1 MFEPNVTRKDRT
13 AALRM
18 RRYRARKRNG
28 AVTAGRDG
36 RPPDRVTLSD
46 QQQAAIDVLLDVI
59 EAHGKPGSEGEP
71 EVDVELWRTALR
83 NMFRPEHPNARR
95 AVRRVMQ
102 AMFRLGCVIERD
114 GLVAVGTFD
123 VDIKVAGF
131 T

>member
-1 MFEPNVTRKDRT
+1 MFEPNVKRKDRT

-83 NMFRPEHPNARR
+83 NLFRPEHPNARR
-95 AVRRVMQ
+95 AVRRVM
-102 AMFRLGCVIERD
+102 FRLGCVIERA

-123 VDIKVAGF
+123 VNIKVAGS